1 MDADGRSRRVPP
13 FWTSVGQT
21 RGVMNGEERNYG
33 WARPT
38 SRHLSRE
45 FERRYGVRNSRNF
58 VRKYS
63 YRARFER
70 TMEYVK
76 WSVRNAW
83 EDYLEG
89 DCHLRVAQMDR
100 LRQHKYSAVDISWLD
115 EYCMKRFWE
124 YVVQFYPMWI
134 SPNVITVSGFFIN
147 LVTVLILAC
156 FSYDAKIAASSWA
169 YFQAAVGLF
178 LYQTLDATD
187 GKQAR
192 RTGSSSPLGELLDH
206 GCDAMSQVLVTLNIC
221 YAMLLGQERYVVL
234 FVTVSSVTLF
244 YCAHWSTYCTGRLK
258 FAKQVP
264 LFIFDV
270 ILLEFNTHPM
280 VYQKLSQIMLHFCR
294 FDVTEAQMTILVVLL
309 VTSIFGT
316 GFWTEQFLH
325 ISLKYVAVFISG
337 LMCISQIGDYLVNVV
352 TGGVGK
358 NGSTVADTS
367 VLSPL
372 IPLLMMITPFCMIYS
387 KSVTAV
393 YDDHIT
399 LFALCFGAVSTK
411 ATMRLILAHM
421 SRSEL
426 AMWDWIYLSP
436 LMMMLNQ
443 YYDMPLNEFYLLV
456 CATVYAYASLSL
468 YCVMIIR
475 QLCAHLKVYC
485 FSLKPLNEPSEKVAR

>member
-1 MDADGRSRRVPP
+1 
-13 FWTSVGQT
+13 
-21 RGVMNGEERNYG
+21 
-33 WARPT
+33 
-38 SRHLSRE
+38 
-45 FERRYGVRNSRNF
+45 
-58 VRKYS
+58 
-63 YRARFER
+63 
-70 TMEYVK
+70 MEYVK
-76 WSVRNAW
+76 WSVCNAW

-89 DCHLRVAQMDR
+89 DCQLRVAQMDR
-100 LRQHKYSAVDISWLD
+100 LREHKYASVDISWLD

-124 YVVQFYPMWI
+124 YVVQFYPMWVA
-134 SPNVITVSGFFIN
+134 PNVITMSGFFIN

-169 YFQAAVGLF
+169 YFQAALGVF

-192 RTGSSSPLGELLDH
+192 RTNSSSPLGELFDH

-234 FVTVSSVTLF
+234 FVTVSSVVLF

-258 FAKQVP
+258 FAK
-264 LFIFDV
+264 
-270 ILLEFNTHPM
+270 
-280 VYQKLSQIMLHFCR
+280 
-294 FDVTEAQMTILVVLL
+294 FDVTEAQMAILVILL

-316 GFWTEQFLH
+316 SFWTKQFLH
-325 ISLKYVAVFISG
+325 ISLKYVAIFISS
-337 LMCISQIGDYLVNVV
+337 LMCISQISDYLVDVV

-399 LFALCFGAVSTK
+399 LFALCLGAVSTK
-411 ATMRLILAHM
+411 ATLRLILAHM

-443 YYDMPLNEFYLLV
+443 YYDLPLNEFYLLI
-456 CATVYAYASLSL
+456 CATIYAYASLSL

-475 QLCAHLKVYC
+475 QLCAHLRVCC
-485 FSLKPLNEPSEKVAR
+485 FSLKPRNQPSVENFAE

>member
-1 MDADGRSRRVPP
+1 MD
-13 FWTSVGQT
+13 
-21 RGVMNGEERNYG
+21 
-33 WARPT
+33 
-38 SRHLSRE
+38 
-45 FERRYGVRNSRNF
+45 
-58 VRKYS
+58 
-63 YRARFER
+63 
-70 TMEYVK
+70 YVK
-76 WSVRNAW
+76 WSVYNAW

-89 DCHLRVAQMDR
+89 DCQLRIAQMER
-100 LRQHKYSAVDISWLD
+100 LREHKYSAVDISWLD

-134 SPNVITVSGFFIN
+134 APNVITMLGLFIN
-147 LVTVLILAC
+147 LLTVLILAC

-169 YFQAAVGLF
+169 YFQAALGMF

-192 RTGSSSPLGELLDH
+192 RTGTSSPLGELFDH

-234 FVTVSSVTLF
+234 FVTVSSVVLF

-258 FAKQVP
+258 FAKQV
-264 LFIFDV
+264 L
-270 ILLEFNTHPM
+270 IL
-280 VYQKLSQIMLHFCR
+280 
-294 FDVTEAQMTILVVLL
+294 FDVTEAQITILIILL
-309 VTSIFGT
+309 ITSIFGT
-316 GFWTEQFLH
+316 GFWTEQLVH
-325 ISLKYVAVFISG
+325 ISLKYVAIFISF
-337 LMCISQIGDYLVNVV
+337 LMCMSQIGDYLVDVV

-399 LFALCFGAVSTK
+399 LFIFCLGAVSTK

-456 CATVYAYASLSL
+456 CATIYAYASLSL

-475 QLCAHLKVYC
+475 QLCAHLRVHC
-485 FSLKPLNEPSEKVAR
+485 FSVKPLNESLEKVME

>member
-1 MDADGRSRRVPP
+1 MD
-13 FWTSVGQT
+13 
-21 RGVMNGEERNYG
+21 
-33 WARPT
+33 
-38 SRHLSRE
+38 
-45 FERRYGVRNSRNF
+45 
-58 VRKYS
+58 
-63 YRARFER
+63 
-70 TMEYVK
+70 YVK
-76 WSVRNAW
+76 WSVHNAW

-89 DCHLRVAQMDR
+89 DCQLRIAQMER
-100 LRQHKYSAVDISWLD
+100 LREHKYSAVDISWLD

-124 YVVQFYPMWI
+124 YVVQFYPIWI
-134 SPNVITVSGFFIN
+134 APNVITMLGLFIN
-147 LVTVLILAC
+147 LLTVLILAC

-169 YFQAAVGLF
+169 YFQAALGMF

-192 RTGSSSPLGELLDH
+192 RTGTSSPLGELFDH

-234 FVTVSSVTLF
+234 FVTVSSVVLF

-258 FAKQVP
+258 FAKQV
-264 LFIFDV
+264 LIFIFGV
-270 ILLEFNTHPM
+270 
-280 VYQKLSQIMLHFCR
+280 
-294 FDVTEAQMTILVVLL
+294 LV
-309 VTSIFGT
+309 
-316 GFWTEQFLH
+316 H
-325 ISLKYVAVFISG
+325 ISLKYVAIFISF
-337 LMCISQIGDYLVNVV
+337 LMCISQIGDYLVDVV

-399 LFALCFGAVSTK
+399 LFVFCLGAVSTK

-456 CATVYAYASLSL
+456 CATANICLCQPVVILCDGHSAVVCAPQGSLFL
-468 YCVMIIR
+468 R
-475 QLCAHLKVYC
+475 KTT
-485 FSLKPLNEPSEKVAR
+485 K

>member
-1 MDADGRSRRVPP
+1 MDISGRSRRVPP
-13 FWTSVGQT
+13 LWTSVGHAQ
-21 RGVMNGEERNYG
+21 
-33 WARPT
+33 
-38 SRHLSRE
+38 
-45 FERRYGVRNSRNF
+45 
-58 VRKYS
+58 
-63 YRARFER
+63 R

-89 DCHLRVAQMDR
+89 DCQLRVAQMDR
-100 LRQHKYSAVDISWLD
+100 LREHKYSVVDISWLD

-134 SPNVITVSGFFIN
+134 APNVITMSGFFIN

-169 YFQAAVGLF
+169 YFQAALGVF

-234 FVTVSSVTLF
+234 FVTVSSVVLF

-258 FAKQVP
+258 FAK
-264 LFIFDV
+264 
-270 ILLEFNTHPM
+270 
-280 VYQKLSQIMLHFCR
+280 
-294 FDVTEAQMTILVVLL
+294 FDVTEAQITILIVLL

-325 ISLKYVAVFISG
+325 ISLKYVAIFISS
-337 LMCISQIGDYLVNVV
+337 LMCMSQIGDYLVDVV

-387 KSVTAV
+387 KSVTTV

-399 LFALCFGAVSTK
+399 LFALCLGAVSTK

-443 YYDMPLNEFYLLV
+443 YYDMPMNEFYLLL

-475 QLCAHLKVYC
+475 QLCAHLRVNC
-485 FSLKPLNEPSEKVAR
+485 FSLKPLNEQLEKAAE

>member
-1 MDADGRSRRVPP
+1 
-13 FWTSVGQT
+13 
-21 RGVMNGEERNYG
+21 
-33 WARPT
+33 
-38 SRHLSRE
+38 
-45 FERRYGVRNSRNF
+45 
-58 VRKYS
+58 
-63 YRARFER
+63 
-70 TMEYVK
+70 MEYVK

-89 DCHLRVAQMDR
+89 DCQLRVAQMNR
-100 LRQHKYSAVDISWLD
+100 LREHKYSAVDISWLD

-124 YVVQFYPMWI
+124 YVVRFYPMWI
-134 SPNVITVSGFFIN
+134 SPNVITISGFFIN

-156 FSYDAKIAASSWA
+156 FSYDAKVAASSWA
-169 YFQAAVGLF
+169 YFQAALGVF

-221 YAMLLGQERYVVL
+221 YAMLLGQERYMVL
-234 FVTVSSVTLF
+234 FVTVLSVVLF

-258 FAKQVP
+258 FAKLKKIVTM
-264 LFIFDV
+264 FC
-270 ILLEFNTHPM
+270 
-280 VYQKLSQIMLHFCR
+280 FCR

-309 VTSIFGT
+309 MTSIFGT
-316 GFWTEQFLH
+316 GFWTEKFLH
-325 ISLKYVAVFISG
+325 ISLKHVAIFISS
-337 LMCISQIGDYLVNVV
+337 LMCMSQIGDYLVDVV
-352 TGGVGK
+352 TEGVGK

-399 LFALCFGAVSTK
+399 LFTLCLGAVSTK

-443 YYDMPLNEFYLLV
+443 YYDMPLDEFYLLL

-475 QLCAHLKVYC
+475 QLCAHLRVYC
-485 FSLKPLNEPSEKVAR
+485 FSLKPLNEPLEKMVH

>member
-1 MDADGRSRRVPP
+1 MDVSGRSRRVPP
-13 FWTSVGQT
+13 LWTSFSHAQ
-21 RGVMNGEERNYG
+21 GVMNGEERSYG
-33 WARPT
+33 WVRPT

-45 FERRYGVRNSRNF
+45 FERRYGVRNPRSF
-58 VRKYS
+58 VSKS
-63 YRARFER
+63 SCRARFER

-89 DCHLRVAQMDR
+89 DCQLRVAQMNR
-100 LRQHKYSAVDISWLD
+100 LREHKYSAVDISWLD

-124 YVVQFYPMWI
+124 YVVRFYPMWI
-134 SPNVITVSGFFIN
+134 APNVITMSGFFIN

-156 FSYDAKIAASSWA
+156 FSYDAKVAASSWA
-169 YFQAAVGLF
+169 YFQAALGVF

-206 GCDAMSQVLVTLNIC
+206 GCDAMSQVLVTLNVC
-221 YAMLLGQERYVVL
+221 YAMLLGQERYMVL
-234 FVTVSSVTLF
+234 FVTVLSVVLF

-258 FAKQVP
+258 FAK
-264 LFIFDV
+264 
-270 ILLEFNTHPM
+270 
-280 VYQKLSQIMLHFCR
+280 

-309 VTSIFGT
+309 MTSIFGT
-316 GFWTEQFLH
+316 GFWTEKLLH
-325 ISLKYVAVFISG
+325 ISLKHVAIFISS
-337 LMCISQIGDYLVNVV
+337 LMCVSQIGDYLVDVV
-352 TGGVGK
+352 TEGVGK

-399 LFALCFGAVSTK
+399 LFTLCLGAVSTK

-443 YYDMPLNEFYLLV
+443 YYDMPLDEFYLLLCV
-456 CATVYAYASLSL
+456 TVYAYASLSL

-475 QLCAHLKVYC
+475 QLCAHLRVYC
-485 FSLKPLNEPSEKVAR
+485 FSLKPLNESLEKMAQ

>member
-1 MDADGRSRRVPP
+1 MD
-13 FWTSVGQT
+13 
-21 RGVMNGEERNYG
+21 
-33 WARPT
+33 
-38 SRHLSRE
+38 
-45 FERRYGVRNSRNF
+45 
-58 VRKYS
+58 
-63 YRARFER
+63 
-70 TMEYVK
+70 YVK
-76 WSVRNAW
+76 WSVHNAW

-89 DCHLRVAQMDR
+89 DCQLRIAQMER
-100 LRQHKYSAVDISWLD
+100 LREHKYSAVDISWLD

-124 YVVQFYPMWI
+124 YVVQFYPIWI
-134 SPNVITVSGFFIN
+134 APNVITMLGLFIN
-147 LVTVLILAC
+147 LLTVLILAC

-169 YFQAAVGLF
+169 YFQAALGMF

-192 RTGSSSPLGELLDH
+192 RTGTSSPLGELFDH

-234 FVTVSSVTLF
+234 FVTVSSVVLF

-258 FAKQVP
+258 FAKQV
-264 LFIFDV
+264 LIFIFGVFGELPQV
-270 ILLEFNTHPM
+270 I
-280 VYQKLSQIMLHFCR
+280 FCFYR
-294 FDVTEAQMTILVVLL
+294 FDVTEAQMTILVILL
-309 VTSIFGT
+309 ITSIFGT
-316 GFWTEQFLH
+316 GFWTEQLVH
-325 ISLKYVAVFISG
+325 ISLKYVAIFISF
-337 LMCISQIGDYLVNVV
+337 LMCISQIGDYLVDVV

-399 LFALCFGAVSTK
+399 LFVFCLGAVSTK

-456 CATVYAYASLSL
+456 CATASFFFVLIFLMIYAYASLSL
-468 YCVMIIR
+468 YCVMVIR
-475 QLCAHLKVYC
+475 QLCAHLRVHC
-485 FSLKPLNEPSEKVAR
+485 FSVKPLNESLEKLME

>member
-1 MDADGRSRRVPP
+1 MLLVCYGRQWKV
-13 FWTSVGQT
+13 TSSTSPLDLLQPCTGSESIENFCNASKNASKELKTQRYEVKGGLT
-21 RGVMNGEERNYG
+21 FKGVMNGEERSYG
-33 WARPT
+33 WVRPT

-45 FERRYGVRNSRNF
+45 FERRYGVRNARSF
-58 VRKYS
+58 VNKYS
-63 YRARFER
+63 CRARFER

-89 DCHLRVAQMDR
+89 DCQLRVAQMNR
-100 LRQHKYSAVDISWLD
+100 LREHKYSAVDISWLD

-124 YVVQFYPMWI
+124 YVVRFYPMWI
-134 SPNVITVSGFFIN
+134 SPNVITISGFFIN

-156 FSYDAKIAASSWA
+156 FSYDAKVAASSWA
-169 YFQAAVGLF
+169 YFQAALGVF

-221 YAMLLGQERYVVL
+221 YAMLLGQERYMVL
-234 FVTVSSVTLF
+234 
-244 YCAHWSTYCTGRLK
+244 
-258 FAKQVP
+258 
-264 LFIFDV
+264 
-270 ILLEFNTHPM
+270 
-280 VYQKLSQIMLHFCR
+280 

-309 VTSIFGT
+309 MTSIFGT
-316 GFWTEQFLH
+316 GFWTEKFLH
-325 ISLKYVAVFISG
+325 ISLKHVAIFISS
-337 LMCISQIGDYLVNVV
+337 LMCMSQIGDYLVDVV
-352 TGGVGK
+352 TEGVGK

-399 LFALCFGAVSTK
+399 LFTLCLGAVSTK

-443 YYDMPLNEFYLLV
+443 YYDMPLDEFYLLL

-475 QLCAHLKVYC
+475 QLCAHLRVYC
-485 FSLKPLNEPSEKVAR
+485 FSLKPLNEPLEKMVH

>member
-1 MDADGRSRRVPP
+1 
-13 FWTSVGQT
+13 
-21 RGVMNGEERNYG
+21 
-33 WARPT
+33 
-38 SRHLSRE
+38 
-45 FERRYGVRNSRNF
+45 
-58 VRKYS
+58 
-63 YRARFER
+63 
-70 TMEYVK
+70 MEYVK

-89 DCHLRVAQMDR
+89 DCQLRVAQMNR
-100 LRQHKYSAVDISWLD
+100 LREHKYSAVDISWLD

-124 YVVQFYPMWI
+124 YVVRFYPMWI
-134 SPNVITVSGFFIN
+134 APNVITMSGFLIN

-156 FSYDAKIAASSWA
+156 FSYDAKVAASSWA
-169 YFQAAVGLF
+169 YFQAALGVF

-221 YAMLLGQERYVVL
+221 YAMLLGQERYMVL
-234 FVTVSSVTLF
+234 FVTVLSVVLF

-258 FAKQVP
+258 FAKQVFFFFVLIYYLVSGCP
-264 LFIFDV
+264 
-270 ILLEFNTHPM
+270 
-280 VYQKLSQIMLHFCR
+280 

-309 VTSIFGT
+309 MTSIFGT
-316 GFWTEQFLH
+316 GFWTEKVISKLFLPSFDSNIWLLH
-325 ISLKYVAVFISG
+325 ISLKHVAIFISS
-337 LMCISQIGDYLVNVV
+337 LMCVSQIGDYLVDVV
-352 TGGVGK
+352 TEGVGK

-399 LFALCFGAVSTK
+399 LFTLCLGAVSTK

-443 YYDMPLNEFYLLV
+443 YYDMPLDEFYLLL

-475 QLCAHLKVYC
+475 QLCAHLRVYC
-485 FSLKPLNEPSEKVAR
+485 FSLKPLNEPLEKMAQLSVKHEKNNDKSSTAPYSGF